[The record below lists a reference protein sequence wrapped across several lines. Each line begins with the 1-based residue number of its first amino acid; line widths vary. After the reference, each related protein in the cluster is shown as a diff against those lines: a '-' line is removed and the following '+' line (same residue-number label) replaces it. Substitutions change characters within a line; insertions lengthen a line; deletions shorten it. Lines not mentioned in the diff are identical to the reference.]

1 MDINSLVLIDNPNK
15 ESKSIAY
22 KLKIPV
28 FEINQNLINL
38 LIETSML
45 NQHKNVRFCFHKDSK
60 SLMQKM
66 LIFERKE
73 MFYPPHMHKNRDE
86 SHIVFEGDL
95 ELFILNKNGAV
106 LKRIVNS
113 DKERKI
119 STVPPDIH
127 HLTRPIS
134 DYVIYLE
141 MKNGPHKPFQDDC
154 FIPNPLNSKRMPNK
168 EYNIYLD
175 SFKI

>member
-1 MDINSLVLIDNPNK
+1 MDLNSLVLIDNPNK
-15 ESKSIAY
+15 ESKSVAY
-22 KLKIPV
+22 KLKIPI
-28 FEINQNLINL
+28 FEINQSLINL
-38 LIETSML
+38 LIETSKL
-45 NQHKNVRFCFHKDSK
+45 NQNKNVRFCFHKDSK

-106 LKRIVNS
+106 LKKIVNS
-113 DKERKI
+113 HKEKNI
-119 STVPPDIH
+119 STVPPNLN

-141 MKNGPHKPFQDDC
+141 IKNGPHTPFQDDC
-154 FIPNPLNSKRMPNK
+154 FIPKPFKSKKMTIN
-168 EYNIYLD
+168 EYNTYLD
-175 SFKI
+175 GF

>member
-86 SHIVFEGDL
+86 SHIDFEGDL
-95 ELFILNKNGAV
+95 ELFILNKSNYNRF
-106 LKRIVNS
+106 LKIT
-113 DKERKI
+113 KFLFE
-119 STVPPDIH
+119 
-127 HLTRPIS
+127 
-134 DYVIYLE
+134 
-141 MKNGPHKPFQDDC
+141 
-154 FIPNPLNSKRMPNK
+154 
-168 EYNIYLD
+168 
-175 SFKI
+175 

>member
-1 MDINSLVLIDNPNK
+1 MDLNSLVLIDNPNK
-15 ESKSIAY
+15 ESKSVAY
-22 KLKIPV
+22 KLKIPI
-28 FEINQNLINL
+28 FEINQSLINL
-38 LIETSML
+38 LIKTSKL
-45 NQHKNVRFCFHKDSK
+45 NQNKNVRFCFHKDSK

-106 LKRIVNS
+106 LKKIVNS
-113 DKERKI
+113 HKEKNI
-119 STVPPDIH
+119 STVPPNLN

-141 MKNGPHKPFQDDC
+141 MKNGPHTPFQDDC
-154 FIPNPLNSKRMPNK
+154 FIPKPFNSKIMTIN
-168 EYNIYLD
+168 EYNSYLD
-175 SFKI
+175 RF

>member
-1 MDINSLVLIDNPNK
+1 MDIKSLVYIDNPNK
-15 ESKSIAY
+15 NSKSIAY
-22 KLKIPV
+22 KLKKPI
-28 FEINQNLINL
+28 FEINQELINL
-38 LIETSML
+38 LIEISKL
-45 NQHKNVRFCFHKDSK
+45 NQKKNVRICLHNDSE

-66 LIFERKE
+66 LIFERKGL
-73 MFYPPHMHKNRDE
+73 FYPPHIHKNRDE

-113 DKERKI
+113 NKERII
-119 STVPPDIH
+119 STVPPDIE
-127 HLTRPIS
+127 HLTRPLS

-141 MKNGPHKPFQDDC
+141 IKNGPHTSFQKDC
-154 FIPNPLNSKRMPNK
+154 FLPNPFKLNNMSKE

-175 SFKI
+175 GFKN